1 MEDFVVSAR
10 KYRPQDF
17 DAVVGQ
23 ESITQTLLKSIKS
36 NHLAQAFLFCGPR
49 GVGKTTCA
57 RILAKT
63 VNDLGKDED
72 GAEQDYSFNIFELD
86 AASNNSVDDIRSL
99 IDQVRIPPQVG
110 KYKVYII
117 DEVHMLSSSAFNAF
131 LKTLEEPPPYAIFIL
146 ATTEKHKV
154 LPTILSRC
162 QIFDF
167 NRIQIP
173 DMVKHLHGIAD
184 KENIDVDNDALHVI
198 AEKADGAL
206 RDALSIFDQIVG
218 FSGDHISY
226 EDVIQNLNV
235 LDYDYYF
242 KLTKA
247 FLESDHAEVI
257 VIFNNI
263 LEKGFDGHSFVNGLA
278 NHFRNLL
285 FCTSDKTAAILE
297 VGQNVRE
304 QYLEQ
309 SRQSPQSFI
318 LNAMNILSD
327 ADVNYKASKNPRL
340 LVEIALLKI
349 CSLIEK
355 IEQKKNAS
363 EQVVTASSRDSVT
376 QEKGR
381 IKTNPV
387 VNEVSEPV
395 AKSPKENPETSNKVA
410 EKQPAQPEIQQP
422 AEKVKIQSEKSANE
436 VEKADEF
443 PAKEESEPKQPA
455 PEKSEKQKDDRARTD
470 KPSFNSKLAGLKTK
484 GIPTLSQLGSTKRN
498 SDLTPQDEA
507 EPMDDLS
514 PLDNKPADNFNQA
527 ELWKAWD
534 EYSELIK
541 QADKQSYYVTLTKHK
556 AILRDDFKLEFL
568 VDNHVQLQ
576 DLNNDKANLV
586 GFLREKLNNWRIVLT
601 GIIDEVERDDGDSL
615 YDPQKKFEAMAERN
629 PSLIDLRK
637 RFDLDVDY
645 DA

>member
-63 VNDLGKDED
+63 VNDLGHDDEGSD
-72 GAEQDYSFNIFELD
+72 HDYSFNIFELD

-173 DMVKHLHGIAD
+173 DMVNHLQGIAE
-184 KENIDVDNDALHVI
+184 KESIEVDNDALHVI

-218 FSGDHISY
+218 FSGNKISY
-226 EDVIQNLNV
+226 EDVISNLNV

-242 KLTKA
+242 KLTDA
-247 FLESDHAEVI
+247 FLKSDHAEVI

-309 SRQSPQSFI
+309 SKLSPDSFI
-318 LNAMNILSD
+318 LNAMNILSA

-349 CSLIEK
+349 CSLIGK
-355 IEQKKNAS
+355 IEQKKNGNDQVAAS
-363 EQVVTASSRDSVT
+363 KSQPSAY
-376 QEKGR
+376 QEKGE
-381 IKTNPV
+381 KKSEQAL
-387 VNEVSEPV
+387 NEVSEPKSTGKKDN
-395 AKSPKENPETSNKVA
+395 AKQSDEATEIAILQP
-410 EKQPAQPEIQQP
+410 EKQKSEEKPEIQSEP
-422 AEKVKIQSEKSANE
+422 PVRDDEKVNEFADQGEPEQPIQIKNQ
-436 VEKADEF
+436 VEK
-443 PAKEESEPKQPA
+443 ESQNKT
-455 PEKSEKQKDDRARTD
+455 DR
-470 KPSFNSKLAGLKTK
+470 PSFKSKLSSLKTK
-484 GIPTLSQLGSTKRN
+484 GIPTLSQLGCTGKTSEI
-498 SDLTPQDEA
+498 SAQEEDELV
-507 EPMDDLS
+507 DDLS
-514 PLDNKPADNFNQA
+514 PLDNKPADSFNQA
-527 ELWKAWD
+527 HLWKAWD
-534 EYSELIK
+534 EYAERIK
-541 QADKQSYYVTLTKHK
+541 QADKQSYYATLTKHK
-556 AILRDDFKLEFL
+556 AILREDFKLEFL

-576 DLNNDKANLV
+576 DLNIDKANLV
-586 GFLREKLNNWRIVLT
+586 GFLREKLNNWRIVLKV
-601 GIIDEVERDDGDSL
+601 IIDEVERDDGDSL

-629 PSLIDLRK
+629 SALIDLRK

>member
-17 DAVVGQ
+17 DSVVGQ

-63 VNDLGKDED
+63 VNDLGHDD
-72 GAEQDYSFNIFELD
+72 HGSDHDYAFNIFELD

-131 LKTLEEPPPYAIFIL
+131 LKTLEEPPSYAIFIL

-173 DMVKHLHGIAD
+173 DMVKHLQGIAA
-184 KENIDVDNDALHVI
+184 KENIEVDNDALHVI

-218 FSGDHISY
+218 FSGNKITY

-242 KLTKA
+242 KITDA
-247 FLESDHAEVI
+247 FLQSDHSEII
-257 VIFNNI
+257 VLFNNI

-278 NHFRNLL
+278 NHLRNLL
-285 FCTSDKTAAILE
+285 FCTSEKTANILE

-304 QYLEQ
+304 QYLDQ
-309 SRQSPQSFI
+309 SKRSPQSFI
-318 LNAMNILSD
+318 LNAMNILSE

-349 CSLIEK
+349 CSLVEK
-355 IEQKKNAS
+355 IEQKKNDNPKPVKEDQESKISLKPSA
-363 EQVVTASSRDSVT
+363 ETRVAESSKKQT
-376 QEKGR
+376 IINQNQLEK
-381 IKTNPV
+381 P
-387 VNEVSEPV
+387 
-395 AKSPKENPETSNKVA
+395 ENPTADLSTSPTTNRGNIAETAHTLN
-410 EKQPAQPEIQQP
+410 EPELDGENSQ
-422 AEKVKIQSEKSANE
+422 KSAGSTKTENTKNE
-436 VEKADEF
+436 NKPDENF
-443 PAKEESEPKQPA
+443 SGKQTK
-455 PEKSEKQKDDRARTD
+455 KSS
-470 KPSFNSKLAGLKTK
+470 SFRSKLKGYKTK
-484 GIPTLSQLGSTKRN
+484 GVPTLSELGSTKK
-498 SDLTPQDEA
+498 SA
-507 EPMDDLS
+507 EKNGESNEEPLDDLS
-514 PLDNKPADNFNQA
+514 PLDNKPASPFNQA
-527 ELWKAWD
+527 QLWEAWD
-534 EYSELIK
+534 EYAEQIR
-541 QADKQSYYVTLTKHK
+541 QADKQSYFATLTKHK
-556 AILRDDFKLEFL
+556 ALLRDDFKLELL

-576 DLNNDKANLV
+576 DLNEDKANLV
-586 GFLREKLNNWRIVLT
+586 GFLREKLNNWRITLK

-615 YDPQKKFEAMAERN
+615 YDPHKKFEAMAEKN
-629 PSLIDLRK
+629 PALIEFRK

-645 DA
+645 DS